1 MLVPVLIS
9 AVIILGFIFIYLYY
23 LSPRFN
29 PLNRADIY
37 LNQNLIDQA
46 MAEYDKITEK
56 DPFNPVAHYRLGL
69 IYISLNQVDKG
80 MDQLEQVVRINK
92 YGNEVKKIDVERKLA
107 ETYIFFDRTAEA
119 FQLFSDII
127 KMTPG
132 DTKALYHV
140 AFILLGQEY
149 FELAQKYFDR
159 LAMLDERNFE
169 ILFGAGIA
177 CYQNQK
183 VNEAIDYFKE
193 ALSIDPHSDIANLA
207 MAFAQQKKRDYKAAL
222 NYARMVI
229 DTSPDESARFIAKR
243 LFGILS
249 VQAQKPSD
257 GVKALEE
264 ALGYARKKS
273 MNEEAAL
280 ILYDLGFAALHTEM
294 TELAYEY
301 WNQLYLLNR
310 EFKKIQIL
318 TPMLRKEM
326 DSKVGARADPKSVIE
341 YSEEWLRDAFPENY
355 IWSICGLKSA
365 RVIDLG
371 PGLAAAGSESAHEDA
386 SDRKKLPSSIA
397 ADNLNA
403 LIRLDAENFRI
414 IAGRV
419 AVKLGYIIDEIL
431 PTYRESDGVDF
442 LAHSQSSNEKALVWV
457 RRWKDIQIGEIPFR
471 NLAQA
476 VNDAKA
482 DQGIFIT
489 ASELTQASENA
500 LKGLPRVRVVS
511 PAELGNLLVGLL

>member
-9 AVIILGFIFIYLYY
+9 AVIIFGFIFVYLYY
-23 LSPRFN
+23 LNPRFN
-29 PLNRADIY
+29 PLNRADFY

-46 MAEYDKITEK
+46 MVEYDKILEK
-56 DPFNPVAHYRLGL
+56 DPFNSVAHYRLGL
-69 IYISLNQVDKG
+69 IYINLNQIDKG
-80 MDQLEQVVRINK
+80 MHHLEQVVRINR

-119 FQLFSDII
+119 FQMFSDII
-127 KMTPG
+127 KMSPG
-132 DTKALYHV
+132 DTKALYHA

-159 LAMLDERNFE
+159 LAMLDEKNFE
-169 ILFGAGIA
+169 ILFGAGIT

-183 VNEAIDYFKE
+183 AGEAIDYFKE
-193 ALSIDPHSDIANLA
+193 ALSINPHSDIANLA
-207 MAFAQQKKRDYKAAL
+207 MAFAQQRKRDYKAAL
-222 NYARMVI
+222 NYSRMVI
-229 DTSPDESARFIAKR
+229 DTSADESAQFIAKR
-243 LFGILS
+243 LYGILS

-257 GVKALEE
+257 GVKSLEE
-264 ALGYARKKS
+264 VLGYARKKA
-273 MNEEAAL
+273 MDEEAAL
-280 ILYDLGFAALHTEM
+280 ILYDLGFAALHAEM
-294 TELAYEY
+294 TELAYDY
-301 WNQLYLLNR
+301 WNQLYQLNR
-310 EFKKIQIL
+310 EFKNIQHL

-326 DSKVGARADPKSVIE
+326 DSKAAARTDARSVIE
-341 YSEEWLRDAFPENY
+341 YSEDWLRDAFPANY

-365 RVIDLG
+365 KVIDLG
-371 PGLAAAGSESAHEDA
+371 PALAAAGTESAREDA
-386 SDRKKLPSSIA
+386 PERKKFPTSVA

-403 LIRLDAENFRI
+403 LTRLDAENFRI

-419 AVKLGYIIDEIL
+419 AAKLGCVVDEIL

-442 LAHSQSSNEKALVWV
+442 LAHSQSSNEKTLIWV

-482 DQGIFIT
+482 EQGIFIT
-489 ASELTQASENA
+489 ASELTPASENA
-500 LKGLPRVRVVS
+500 LKGLSRVRVIS
-511 PAELGNLLVGLL
+511 PAELGNLLSGLL